1 MTPDH
6 DLLGERDSVNPI
18 AITATPG
25 TLARKDEARQTIRV
39 PWRPP
44 KSRSPSL
51 KHMLRAPRRMLTP
64 TPKASL
70 RRSFRTPREKTRRG
84 GSRPRLMG
92 PSRAT
97 PVEALHAW
105 DHTRSKQVRP
115 EDRPALL
122 AWTHTLLQNQA
133 TALIM
138 DTRSVTLKASTRS
151 QMSTRSWIPWATQPM
166 ADAARLPPNAP
177 QTSALRS
184 LDISLSATLRV
195 RVDTRSSY
203 CVGADCTLPFCVDAL
218 VQRARP
224 MSRSVKGKQ
233 VRLRN

>member
-6 DLLGERDSVNPI
+6 DLLGDRDSVNPI

-97 PVEALHAW
+97 PVDLHAW

-133 TALIM
+133 TALIV
-138 DTRSVTLKASTRS
+138 DTPKVTLKASTRS

-166 ADAARLPPNAP
+166 AGRCTPPT
-177 QTSALRS
+177 QRS
-184 LDISLSATLRV
+184 PDLSAALLGHLPERDIACTSGYALFLLR
-195 RVDTRSSY
+195 
-203 CVGADCTLPFCVDAL
+203 AFCVDAL